1 MRDLVWTPA
10 FRRAARRALGR
21 RPELRSR
28 FERALESLA
37 VDPFQPGLRSHKLHG
52 ELHDV
57 WSCTV
62 DYEYRILFRS
72 LTNPDSGDDEVHL
85 LTVGTH
91 DEVY

>member
-1 MRDLVWTPA
+1 MRVLVWTPA
-10 FRRAARRALGR
+10 FRRAARRLLDRWPDLRQRFQRTVEALIT
-21 RPELRSR
+21 
-28 FERALESLA
+28 
-37 VDPFQPGLRSHKLHG
+37 DPFQPSLRTHKLRG

-62 DYEYRILFRS
+62 DYEYRLPFRIVTS
-72 LTNPDSGDDEVHL
+72 PHSAAEDVHL